1 MISLKSEDLKS
12 ATSRLFVKDTFDRW
26 LLREAV
32 IVTFNVFTIDGHIRQ
47 GYYSDEELEEK
58 QIEALSTWKMIRPF
72 CFELIKGKKL
82 PESFRITLQLAPSGV
97 RSFLAGAG
105 LNYDDEQ
112 IGGLYLNFR
121 YEKETLH
128 MITGTSVKIFLPD
141 RRLEQEW
148 DEYVRQYLRGS
159 AMPFTD
165 E

>member
-1 MISLKSEDLKS
+1 MISLKSEDLKL

-32 IVTFNVFTIDGHIRQ
+32 IVTFNTFTIDGHIRQ

-82 PESFRITLQLAPSGV
+82 PESFRITLQLPPTGV
-97 RSFLAGAG
+97 TGFLARAG
-105 LNYDDEQ
+105 LDYDEEQ
-112 IGGLYLNFR
+112 ISGLYLNFR

-128 MITGTSVKIFLPD
+128 IITGTSVKIFLPD

-148 DEYVRQYLRGS
+148 DEYVRQYLRERM
-159 AMPFTD
+159 MPVTD